1 MKKICTIT
9 CHNVYNAGASLQ
21 AFALMKYLQNQNY
34 DVEIIDYKPEYLK
47 HYQLFNIN
55 PKFDKNIL
63 TRIGYLILRLPKRLI
78 RLLDS
83 RKLNYDRFTK
93 KRLCL
98 TKKTYSSNEQLKEN
112 LPEADIYIAG
122 SDQIWNPML
131 DNGKDP
137 SFYLDFV
144 PDNKKKISYAGSFS
158 VAELPTELKDTIR
171 DYLVRFDA
179 LSVRET
185 SALNIIF
192 DLGINDVKAVL
203 DPVFLLGTDEW
214 RKICIPL
221 KTEKYVLVYDFDW
234 SENIKLLAKRV
245 AEERKIKIYSVLN
258 CDYADK
264 CFDNI
269 GPDGFV
275 SLVSNAELVISNSF
289 HATAFSIIFNKPF
302 FVFRRSWGINTRMED
317 LVNLFGL
324 GDRLIDNENIEY
336 GNVPDWD
343 LVNQLVNEKVM
354 HSKMFLKENLEN

>member
-9 CHNVYNAGASLQ
+9 CHDVYNAGASLQ
-21 AFALMKYLQNQNY
+21 AYALMKYLQNQNY

-55 PKFDKNIL
+55 PKFDKNIF
-63 TRIGYLILRLPKRLI
+63 TRIVYLALRLPKRLI
-78 RLLDS
+78 RLLDI

-93 KRLCL
+93 NRLCL

-122 SDQIWNPML
+122 SDQIWNPVL

-144 PDNKKKISYAGSFS
+144 PDNKKKIAYAGSFS
-158 VAELPTELKDTIR
+158 VTELPKELKRTIS
-171 DYLVRFDA
+171 DYLVKFDA

-185 SALNIIF
+185 SAVNIIS
-192 DLGINDVKAVL
+192 DLGINDVEAVL
-203 DPVFLLGTDEW
+203 DPVFLLGIDEW

-221 KTEKYVLVYDFDW
+221 KTEKYVLIYDFDW
-234 SENIKLLAKRV
+234 SEKIKLLAKKV
-245 AEERKIKIYSVLN
+245 AEERGIKIYSVLN

-264 CFDNI
+264 CFDDI

-302 FVFRRSWGINTRMED
+302 FVFRRSWGINTRIED

-324 GDRLIDNENIEY
+324 SDRLIDSENIEY
-336 GNVPDWD
+336 GNVPDWN
-343 LVNQLVNEKVM
+343 LINQLVDEKIV